1 MARHIKYLK
10 NRLCKKCNIVKNYSD
25 YRKIKNP
32 LGKGSRRGT
41 MLGWSSTVKDH
52 RFYMCKSCENNIMK
66 IRYNTNPMPQI
77 LYNARIR
84 ARDQGVPFRIDINYL
99 REIFPKNNLCPVL
112 KIKFKFGDKN
122 ITNKKNY
129 IPTLHRIVQSKG
141 YVKGN
146 CIIVSYIVSK
156 IMREITL
163 EELKKILKYCSK
175 NIL

>member
-1 MARHIKYLK
+1 
-10 NRLCKKCNIVKNYSD
+10 
-25 YRKIKNP
+25 
-32 LGKGSRRGT
+32 
-41 MLGWSSTVKDH
+41 
-52 RFYMCKSCENNIMK
+52 MK
-66 IRYNTNPMPQI
+66 IRYNTNPLPQI

-84 ARDQGVPFRIDINYL
+84 ARDQDIPFRIDINYL
-99 REIFPKNNLCPVL
+99 REIFPKDNVCPVL

-163 EELKKILKYCSK
+163 EQLKKILKYFSK